1 MPRDSAEGKAEGK
14 KTVAS
19 NRRARHE
26 YDVLE
31 RMEAGIA
38 LTGTEVKSVRAGKLS
53 IAEAFARVDNGEVWL
68 HDMHISPYEPGGR
81 WNVDPLRP
89 RRLLLHRKEI
99 RKLIGGVEEK
109 GRTLVPLEIYFKRGR
124 AKVELAVAK
133 GRKLHDKRDALKRQ
147 EAKREVER
155 AVRETR

>member
-1 MPRDSAEGKAEGK
+1 MPRDSAEGK

-31 RMEAGIA
+31 RLEAGIA
-38 LTGTEVKSVRAGKLS
+38 LTGTEVKSVRAGKVS
-53 IAEAFARVDNGEVWL
+53 IAEAFARVEKGEVWL

-89 RRLLLHRKEI
+89 RKLLLHRKEI
-99 RKLIGGVEEK
+99 RKLVGGVEEK

-155 AVRETR
+155 AVREAR

>member
-1 MPRDSAEGKAEGK
+1 MARDSAEGRKI
-14 KTVAS
+14 VAS

-38 LTGTEVKSVRAGKLS
+38 LTGPEVKSIRAGKVS

-68 HDMHISPYEPGGR
+68 HGMHISPYEAASR
-81 WNVDPLRP
+81 WNTDPLRP
-89 RRLLLHRKEI
+89 RRLLLHRNEI

-124 AKVELAVAK
+124 AKVEIAVAK
-133 GRKLHDKRDALKRQ
+133 GRKLHDKRNALKRQ
-147 EAKREVER
+147 EAKREIER
-155 AVRETR
+155 AVRERR

>member
-1 MPRDSAEGKAEGK
+1 MARDSAEGRKV
-14 KTVAS
+14 VAT

-38 LTGTEVKSVRAGKLS
+38 LTGPEVKSIRAGKVS

-68 HDMHISPYEPGGR
+68 HDMHISPYEAASR
-81 WNVDPLRP
+81 WNTDPLRP
-89 RRLLLHRKEI
+89 RRLLLHRNEI

-124 AKVELAVAK
+124 AKVELAVAR
-133 GRKLHDKRDALKRQ
+133 GRKLHDKRQELKRQ

-155 AVRETR
+155 ALRETR

>member
-1 MPRDSAEGKAEGK
+1 MPRDTEEGRKV
-14 KTVAS
+14 VAS

-26 YDVLE
+26 YDVLD

-38 LTGTEVKSVRAGKLS
+38 LTGPEVKSIRAGKVS

-68 HDMHISPYEPGGR
+68 HDMHIAPYEAASL
-81 WNVDPLRP
+81 WNTDPLRP

-133 GRKLHDKRDALKRQ
+133 GRKLHDKREALKRQ

>member
-1 MPRDSAEGKAEGK
+1 MARESAEGR
-14 KTVAS
+14 KTIAT

-38 LTGTEVKSVRAGKLS
+38 LSGPEVKSIRAGKVS

-68 HDMHISPYEPGGR
+68 FDMHISPYEAASR
-81 WNVDPLRP
+81 WNTDPLRP
-89 RRLLLHRKEI
+89 RKLLLHRKEI

-109 GRTLVPLEIYFKRGR
+109 GRTLVPLSIYFKRGR

-133 GRKLHDKRDALKRQ
+133 GRKLHDKRNELKKQ

-155 AVRETR
+155 AVREAR

>member
-1 MPRDSAEGKAEGK
+1 MARDSAEGRKV
-14 KTVAS
+14 VAT

-38 LTGTEVKSVRAGKLS
+38 LTGPEVKSVRAGKVS
-53 IAEAFARVDNGEVWL
+53 IAEAFARVDSGEVWL
-68 HDMHISPYEPGGR
+68 HDMHISPYEAASR
-81 WNVDPLRP
+81 WNTDPLRP
-89 RRLLLHRKEI
+89 RRLLLHRNEI

-124 AKVELAVAK
+124 AKVELAVAR
-133 GRKLHDKRDALKRQ
+133 GRKLHDKRQELKRQ

-155 AVRETR
+155 ALRDAR

>member
-1 MPRDSAEGKAEGK
+1 MPRDSAEGK
-14 KTVAS
+14 KTVAT

-31 RMEAGIA
+31 RLEAGIA
-38 LTGTEVKSVRAGKLS
+38 LSGPEVKSLRAGKVS
-53 IAEAFARVDNGEVWL
+53 IAEAFARVDRGEVWL
-68 HDMHISPYEPGGR
+68 YDMHISPYEAASL
-81 WNVDPLRP
+81 WNTDPLRP
-89 RRLLLHRKEI
+89 RKLLLHRKEI

-133 GRKLHDKRDALKRQ
+133 GRKLHDKRDALKKQ

-155 AVRETR
+155 AVREAR

>member
-1 MPRDSAEGKAEGK
+1 MAKDSAEGRKI
-14 KTVAS
+14 VAS

-31 RMEAGIA
+31 RLEAGIA
-38 LTGTEVKSVRAGKLS
+38 LTGAEVKSVREGKVS

-68 HDMHISPYEPGGR
+68 HGMHISPYEAASR
-81 WNVDPLRP
+81 WNSDPLRP
-89 RRLLLHRKEI
+89 RKLLLHRQEI

-109 GRTLVPLEIYFKRGR
+109 GRTLVPLEVYFKRGR
-124 AKVELAVAK
+124 AKVEIAVAK
-133 GRKLHDKRDALKRQ
+133 GRKLHDKRHELKRQ

-155 AVRETR
+155 AVRERR

>member
-1 MPRDSAEGKAEGK
+1 MARDSAEGRKI
-14 KTVAS
+14 VAS

-38 LTGTEVKSVRAGKLS
+38 LTGPEVKSIRAGKVS

-68 HDMHISPYEPGGR
+68 HGMHISPYEPGGR
-81 WNVDPLRP
+81 WNVDPLRA
-89 RRLLLHRKEI
+89 RRLLINRKEI

-109 GRTLVPLEIYFKRGR
+109 GRTLVPLEVYFVRGR
-124 AKVELAVAK
+124 AKVDLAVAK
-133 GRKLHDKRDALKRQ
+133 GRKLHDKRDALKKQ
-147 EAKREVER
+147 EAKREVAR
-155 AVRETR
+155 AVREAR

>member
-1 MPRDSAEGKAEGK
+1 MPRDSAEGKAEGR

-38 LTGTEVKSVRAGKLS
+38 LTGTEVKSVRAGKVS

-133 GRKLHDKRDALKRQ
+133 GRKLHDKRDALKKQ

-155 AVRETR
+155 AVREAR

>member
-1 MPRDSAEGKAEGK
+1 MARDSAEGRKV
-14 KTVAS
+14 VAT

-38 LTGTEVKSVRAGKLS
+38 LTGPEVKSIRAGKVS

-68 HDMHISPYEPGGR
+68 HDMHISPYEAASR
-81 WNVDPLRP
+81 WNTDPLRP
-89 RRLLLHRKEI
+89 RRLLLHRNEI

-124 AKVELAVAK
+124 AKVELAVAR
-133 GRKLHDKRDALKRQ
+133 GRKLHDKRQELKRQ

-155 AVRETR
+155 ALRDSR

>member
-1 MPRDSAEGKAEGK
+1 MARDSAEGKK
-14 KTVAS
+14 IVAS

-68 HDMHISPYEPGGR
+68 HDMHISPYEAASR
-81 WNVDPLRP
+81 WNTDPLRP
-89 RRLLLHRKEI
+89 RRLLLHRNEI

-124 AKVELAVAK
+124 AKVELAVAR
-133 GRKLHDKRDALKRQ
+133 GRKLHDKRQELKRQ

-155 AVRETR
+155 ALRDSR

>member
-1 MPRDSAEGKAEGK
+1 MARDSAEGRKI
-14 KTVAS
+14 VAS

-38 LTGTEVKSVRAGKLS
+38 LTGPEVKSIRAGKVS

-68 HDMHISPYEPGGR
+68 HGMHISPYEPGGR
-81 WNVDPLRP
+81 WNVDPLRA
-89 RRLLLHRKEI
+89 RRLLLNRKEI

-109 GRTLVPLEIYFKRGR
+109 GRTLVPLEIYFVRGR
-124 AKVELAVAK
+124 AKVDLAVAK
-133 GRKLHDKRDALKRQ
+133 GRKLHDKRDALKKQ

-155 AVRETR
+155 AVREAR

>member
-1 MPRDSAEGKAEGK
+1 M
-14 KTVAS
+14 VAS

-53 IAEAFARVDNGEVWL
+53 IAEAFARVDRGEVWL

-89 RRLLLHRKEI
+89 RRLLLNRKEI

-109 GRTLVPLEIYFKRGR
+109 GRTLVPLEIYFVRGR

-133 GRKLHDKRDALKRQ
+133 GRKLHDKRDALKKQ

-155 AVRETR
+155 AVREAH

>member
-1 MPRDSAEGKAEGK
+1 MPRDSAEGK

-38 LTGTEVKSVRAGKLS
+38 LTGTEVKSIRAGKVS
-53 IAEAFARVDNGEVWL
+53 IAEAFARVDRGEVWL
-68 HDMHISPYEPGGR
+68 YDMHVSPYEPGGR

-124 AKVELAVAK
+124 AKVELAIAK

-155 AVRETR
+155 ALREAR